1 MNNELSVK
9 KRKPNDLLINQ
20 LLLEHIESEIEN
32 LNDGEVFF
40 VKDLFKGYIWNRIES
55 KIRKRM
61 DTIFLNRLI
70 YNPELCVQPLEITS
84 TNYRKYKKYKR

>member
-32 LNDGEVFF
+32 LNDWEVFF
-40 VKDLFKGYIWNRIES
+40 VKYLFKG
-55 KIRKRM
+55 
-61 DTIFLNRLI
+61 
-70 YNPELCVQPLEITS
+70 
-84 TNYRKYKKYKR
+84 